1 MKSPLITT
9 WQWKNIFTPTLRL
22 AYVSRLQPRRIF
34 RVFWQITTT
43 TAINFQKKIKKKM
56 LCNLSELSP
65 KHFNTINVSFK
76 DCIFVFPS
84 FRWKCVI
91 FKSLIDNGQVRLI
104 DSREGWK
111 TVVEYYEEN
120 IVESHFF
127 PSATSRES
135 IKSNLNSRKVILN

>member
-1 MKSPLITT
+1 
-9 WQWKNIFTPTLRL
+9 
-22 AYVSRLQPRRIF
+22 
-34 RVFWQITTT
+34 
-43 TAINFQKKIKKKM
+43 M

-104 DSREGWK
+104 DCREGWK
-111 TVVEYYEEN
+111 TIVEYYEEN

-127 PSATSRES
+127 LLQRHENQSRAIWTVAKLS
-135 IKSNLNSRKVILN
+135 LIN